1 MAGQGLQEFREV
13 LKEAYLLDLVDLEEF
28 ALMYQN
34 NLSRIVFPYWKFDR
48 FDLDAWDDSECYTE
62 LRFRKNDLPA
72 LLACLRN
79 PENIVCSQRT
89 TCSGLEALCILLKR
103 LAFPCRY
110 TDMAT
115 RFGRN
120 PTELCLIFN
129 TILNFVYTTHHHHLS
144 SWEQPFPS
152 PENLALYS
160 AAIHNHGA
168 PLENCFGFIDGT
180 VRRIAR
186 PKINQRTM
194 YNGHKRVHSMKFQSV
209 VIPNG
214 LIANLA
220 GPFEGK
226 RHDSTM
232 LYQSGLLPQLQQHAF
247 HDGTPLCLYGDPAYP
262 LGVHLQGPFKDRQ
275 LTPEMRNYNKAMS
288 AVRVSVEWMFGCIR
302 NYFQFV
308 E

>member
-1 MAGQGLQEFREV
+1 MTCLQQLNHFDKSKGKRLFYDMASQSLQEFREV

-72 LLACLRN
+72 LLACLRI
-79 PENIVCSQRT
+79 PGKIVCSQRT

-110 TDMAT
+110 TDMVT

-120 PTELCLIFN
+120 ITELCLIFN
-129 TILNFVYTTHHHHLS
+129 AILNFVYTTHQHHLS
-144 SWEQPFPS
+144 RWEQPFLS
-152 PENLALYS
+152 PENLALYT

-214 LIANLA
+214 LIANLL
-220 GPFEGK
+220 
-226 RHDSTM
+226 D
-232 LYQSGLLPQLQQHAF
+232 
-247 HDGTPLCLYGDPAYP
+247 
-262 LGVHLQGPFKDRQ
+262 HLK
-275 LTPEMRNYNKAMS
+275 ES
-288 AVRVSVEWMFGCIR
+288 AVILQCYISLGFYRSCNSMLFMTVLHFVFMVTLHTLLEFIFKVHSKIANSHLKCKTTIR
-302 NYFQFV
+302 Q
-308 E
+308 